1 MDTAG
6 KRTPLLSRP
15 PTADAMHRALSRRG
29 RSICDFTGS
38 LAVIRIVI
46 TIEVGVVLTVVDYA
60 WICHRRRLW
69 GFTVVLAVS
78 WMVSVIVMAVV
89 VVVVN
94 YKGICQGRTLWD
106 FTVGLTDIWR
116 WTQIACARLKA
127 LSFQDRAICDIAVC
141 LARISMLT
149 MLTSA
154 RPSSRDP
161 MNMSY
166 LSSQ

>member
-1 MDTAG
+1 MLQPSSRSHRALDTAG

-29 RSICDFTGS
+29 RSICDFTGCS

-69 GFTVVLAVS
+69 G
-78 WMVSVIVMAVV
+78 
-89 VVVVN
+89 
-94 YKGICQGRTLWD
+94 